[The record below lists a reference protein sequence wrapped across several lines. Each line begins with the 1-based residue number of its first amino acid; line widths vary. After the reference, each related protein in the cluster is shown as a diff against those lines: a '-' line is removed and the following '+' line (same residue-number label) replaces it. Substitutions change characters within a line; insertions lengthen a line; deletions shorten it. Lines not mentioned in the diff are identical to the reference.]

1 MSAGRAIT
9 LIFLTS
15 LHLFAATTAGAAA
28 DDRTL
33 YEGDSIYH
41 HITIR
46 QEGGERCM
54 IFGRQ
59 RDLRQTCIDLAKPDA
74 SIFEYTSMMF
84 AGFLFRP
91 DAKKV
96 CLIGLGGGYIPT
108 VFRMHLP
115 QVRLRTVEVDPLV
128 EKLAKQYFRF
138 AIPSGQT
145 LSIDDGR
152 QFLKK
157 GSDRYDQI
165 WLDAFNSDY
174 IPAHMTTKEFLQ
186 LVRSRLNGRN
196 DEGEV
201 LLRQI
206 FHVRVHLDG
215 LEMDLWEVHPEDRG
229 DVAPAEADEADL
241 LRVRPKKEPGEHH
254 RGVFEDGGVRLREVD
269 TGLAEVAPAAEDHAP
284 LPAVLAD
291 GNVVIDGIPLVEGLI
306 VRGGLRRRRR
316 EKIDTRQ
323 KNDADCPACAHAT
336 SVFVDR
342 DPARCGPDAP
352 AFLCEP
358 AKYFNGKR
366 GTAPDFSRRN
376 S

>member
-1 MSAGRAIT
+1 MACRMTTQTANRVPPHSPPEKESRWGCQARCLIAAG
-9 LIFLTS
+9 LI
-15 LHLFAATTAGAAA
+15 LFAALPLLATAAAAA

-46 QEGGERCM
+46 QEGQERCM

-74 SIFEYTSMMF
+74 SVFEYTSMMF

-115 QVRLRTVEVDPLV
+115 QVWLRTVEVDPFV

-138 AIPSGQT
+138 ALPAGQT
-145 LSIDDGR
+145 LSIEDGR

-157 GSDRYDQI
+157 SPERYDQI

-186 LVRSRLNGRN
+186 LVQSRLN
-196 DEGEV
+196 EGGIV
-201 LLRQI
+201 IQNLFGGNSLYDAQI
-206 FHVRVHLDG
+206 ATFQTVFAKVF
-215 LEMDLWEVHPEDRG
+215 
-229 DVAPAEADEADL
+229 
-241 LRVRPKKEPGEHH
+241 
-254 RGVFEDGGVRLREVD
+254 VFEGQK
-269 TGLAEVAPAAEDHAP
+269 TGSCIIVASDRPA
-284 LPAVLAD
+284 
-291 GNVVIDGIPLVEGLI
+291 
-306 VRGGLRRRRR
+306 
-316 EKIDTRQ
+316 
-323 KNDADCPACAHAT
+323 
-336 SVFVDR
+336 
-342 DPARCGPDAP
+342 
-352 AFLCEP
+352 CEP
-358 AKYFNGKR
+358 AELRKQAEKSGGKIGRIDLIAEAGKCRVAPVRKNAPILTDDFNPANLLLMQKR
-366 GTAPDFSRRN
+366 
-376 S
+376 

>member
-1 MSAGRAIT
+1 MATQIANKLLPHPPSDQGGRRSFQVTGRIAAG
-9 LIFLTS
+9 LLLFVS
-15 LHLFAATTAGAAA
+15 LSLFPATTVRAAS

-46 QEGGERCM
+46 EEGGERCM

-59 RDLRQTCIDLAKPDA
+59 RDLRQTCVDLAKPDA
-74 SIFEYTSMMF
+74 SVFEYTSMMF

-138 AIPSGQT
+138 AVPAGQT

-186 LVRSRLNGRN
+186 LVRSRLN
-196 DEGEV
+196 EGGIV
-201 LLRQI
+201 IQNLFGGNSLYDAQI
-206 FHVRVHLDG
+206 ATFQAVFARVF
-215 LEMDLWEVHPEDRG
+215 
-229 DVAPAEADEADL
+229 
-241 LRVRPKKEPGEHH
+241 
-254 RGVFEDGGVRLREVD
+254 VFEGQR
-269 TGLAEVAPAAEDHAP
+269 TGSRIIIASDRPA
-284 LPAVLAD
+284 
-291 GNVVIDGIPLVEGLI
+291 
-306 VRGGLRRRRR
+306 
-316 EKIDTRQ
+316 
-323 KNDADCPACAHAT
+323 
-336 SVFVDR
+336 
-342 DPARCGPDAP
+342 
-352 AFLCEP
+352 CEP
-358 AKYFNGKR
+358 AALRREAEKLGGKIGRIDLLAEAGKCIVAPVRKNAPILTDDFNPANLLLMQKR
-366 GTAPDFSRRN
+366 
-376 S
+376 

>member
-1 MSAGRAIT
+1 MATQIANKLLPHPPSDQGGRRS
-9 LIFLTS
+9 FQLTS
-15 LHLFAATTAGAAA
+15 RIAAGLILFAFLELSPATTAGAAA

-46 QEGGERCM
+46 QQGGERCM

-74 SIFEYTSMMF
+74 SFFEYTSMMF

-138 AIPSGQT
+138 ALPAGQT

-157 GSDRYDQI
+157 SPERYDQI

-186 LVRSRLNGRN
+186 LVQSRLN
-196 DEGEV
+196 EGGIV
-201 LLRQI
+201 IQNLFGGNSLYDAQI
-206 FHVRVHLDG
+206 ATFQTVFARVF
-215 LEMDLWEVHPEDRG
+215 
-229 DVAPAEADEADL
+229 
-241 LRVRPKKEPGEHH
+241 
-254 RGVFEDGGVRLREVD
+254 VFEGQKSGSCII
-269 TGLAEVAPAAEDHAP
+269 VASDRPA
-284 LPAVLAD
+284 
-291 GNVVIDGIPLVEGLI
+291 
-306 VRGGLRRRRR
+306 
-316 EKIDTRQ
+316 
-323 KNDADCPACAHAT
+323 
-336 SVFVDR
+336 
-342 DPARCGPDAP
+342 
-352 AFLCEP
+352 CEP
-358 AKYFNGKR
+358 AALREQAEKSGGKIGRIDLIAEAGKCRVAPVRENAPILTDDFNPANLLLMQKK
-366 GTAPDFSRRN
+366 
-376 S
+376 

>member
-1 MSAGRAIT
+1 MVAGRAIALVFWT
-9 LIFLTS
+9 AF
-15 LHLFAATTAGAAA
+15 HLFAATAASAAA
-28 DDRTL
+28 DDGTL

-46 QEGGERCM
+46 QQGSERCM

-59 RDLRQTCIDLAKPDA
+59 RDLRQTCIDLEKPDA

-96 CLIGLGGGYIPT
+96 CLVGLGGGYIPT

-138 AIPSGQT
+138 ALPSGQT

-174 IPAHMTTKEFLQ
+174 IPAHMTTKEFLR
-186 LVRSRLNGRN
+186 LVQARLNEGGVVVQNLFGGNSLYDAQIATFQAVFSRVFVFEGQKTGSCIIVASDRPAFEPAALRKEAEKWGGKIGR
-196 DEGEV
+196 
-201 LLRQI
+201 I
-206 FHVRVHLDG
+206 
-215 LEMDLWEVHPEDRG
+215 DLIAEAGKCR
-229 DVAPAEADEADL
+229 VAP
-241 LRVRPKKEPGEHH
+241 V
-254 RGVFEDGGVRLREVD
+254 
-269 TGLAEVAPAAEDHAP
+269 
-284 LPAVLAD
+284 
-291 GNVVIDGIPLVEGLI
+291 
-306 VRGGLRRRRR
+306 R
-316 EKIDTRQ
+316 EKAPILTDDFNPANLLLMQ
-323 KNDADCPACAHAT
+323 K
-336 SVFVDR
+336 R
-342 DPARCGPDAP
+342 
-352 AFLCEP
+352 
-358 AKYFNGKR
+358 
-366 GTAPDFSRRN
+366 
-376 S
+376 

>member
-1 MSAGRAIT
+1 VTGRIAAG
-9 LIFLTS
+9 LILCTS
-15 LHLFAATTAGAAA
+15 FALFPVTPVPAAA

-46 QEGGERCM
+46 QDDGERCM

-74 SIFEYTSMMF
+74 SVFEYSSMMF

-115 QVRLRTVEVDPLV
+115 QVQLRIVEVDPHV

-138 AIPSGQT
+138 VVPAGQT
-145 LSIDDGR
+145 LAIDDGR

-157 GSDRYDQI
+157 NPERYDQI

-186 LVRSRLNGRN
+186 LAKSRLN
-196 DEGEV
+196 EGGIV
-201 LLRQI
+201 IQNLFGGNSLYDAQI
-206 FHVRVHLDG
+206 ATFQAVFARVF
-215 LEMDLWEVHPEDRG
+215 
-229 DVAPAEADEADL
+229 
-241 LRVRPKKEPGEHH
+241 
-254 RGVFEDGGVRLREVD
+254 VFEGQKSGSCII
-269 TGLAEVAPAAEDHAP
+269 VASDRPA
-284 LPAVLAD
+284 
-291 GNVVIDGIPLVEGLI
+291 
-306 VRGGLRRRRR
+306 
-316 EKIDTRQ
+316 
-323 KNDADCPACAHAT
+323 
-336 SVFVDR
+336 
-342 DPARCGPDAP
+342 
-352 AFLCEP
+352 CEP
-358 AKYFNGKR
+358 AALRKQAEKAGGKIGRIDLIAEVGKCRVAPVRKNAPILTDDFNPSNLLLMQKK
-366 GTAPDFSRRN
+366 
-376 S
+376 